1 MSSSLVK
8 GRRKIKK
15 SFSISPESESFIRR
29 TCKEHKSASE
39 SETLDMLLRELM
51 AMHRQRAIEAA
62 YADYYDC
69 LTEDDQT
76 EQSAWAA
83 FAESQLT
90 EEVR

>member
-1 MSSSLVK
+1 MNSSSIK
-8 GRRKIKK
+8 DRRKIKK

-39 SETLDMLLRELM
+39 SETLDMLLRELI

-62 YADYYDC
+62 YTAYYDC
-69 LTEDDQT
+69 LSEAEQT
-76 EQSAWAA
+76 EQSAWAV
-83 FAESQLT
+83 FVESQLA